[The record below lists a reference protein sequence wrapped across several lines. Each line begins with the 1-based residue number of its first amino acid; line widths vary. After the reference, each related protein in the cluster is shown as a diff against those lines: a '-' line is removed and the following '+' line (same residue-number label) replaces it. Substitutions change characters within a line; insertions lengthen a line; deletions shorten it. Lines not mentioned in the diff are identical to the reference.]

1 MKRRTEQR
9 DSRVLWHVFR
19 SDWESREA
27 KGLQGSLLLHAGVRL
42 PQLAP
47 RAQRLEHVTTP
58 AKEKMRDTTMSEIVL
73 PDGTRLEGVAAQKVF
88 ILPPP
93 FYV

>member
-1 MKRRTEQR
+1 MILGCFGM
-9 DSRVLWHVFR
+9 SL
-19 SDWESREA
+19 
-27 KGLQGSLLLHAGVRL
+27 GLIGKVEKLKVCKAPCCLHAGVRL
-42 PQLAP
+42 PELAP
-47 RAQRLEHVTTP
+47 RAQRLEHGTTP
-58 AKEKMRDTTMSEIVL
+58 AKEKMHDTTMSEIVL